1 MDDKE
6 KIVTYEMFKKYHEL
20 LIEYIAERD
29 GLNYAEELQKIV
41 DSDEEIEEEVDI
53 KEWLWTSRILFN

>member
-6 KIVTYEMFKKYHEL
+6 KMVTYEMFKKYHEL

-29 GLNYAEELQKIV
+29 GLNYAEELKRIV
-41 DSDEEIEEEVDI
+41 ESDEGAKDDDG
-53 KEWLWTSRILFN
+53 LL

>member
-29 GLNYAEELQKIV
+29 GLNFAEELQKIV
-41 DSDEEIEEEVDI
+41 DSDEDVEEEVDI
-53 KEWLWTSRILFN
+53 KEWLWTSKILFN

>member
-53 KEWLWTSRILFN
+53 KE